1 MILILSTPRDY
12 DTQEVIDWLENKK
25 GVYFRLNDEDLM
37 TGEVAINYNP
47 TQPEDSYLYQNN
59 QKLYIKDFKV
69 IWFRKFGFLNLY
81 EESFGKS
88 NELVKYLYAEFSIIR
103 GILLDLLKKKEWL
116 FKKENMPSKLK
127 VLEIANKCNLNIP
140 DTIITTQKN
149 DLELFFNRNNQS
161 IISKS
166 ISEGKNLVFENH
178 VFPIFTQ
185 KIDTI
190 SKIQNKFSPS
200 LFQRYIE
207 KIYELRIFYING
219 DFFSMVIFSQNN
231 PKTKT
236 DFRNY
241 DLENPNRT
249 EPYKLPKEQELKL
262 DKLMKTIGLNT
273 GSIDMVKGTDNN
285 YYFLEVNPSGQ
296 FGMTGIPCNYPLY
309 EKIAD
314 YLIEKN

>member
-12 DTQEVIDWLENKK
+12 DTQEVIDWLEYKK
-25 GVYFRLNDEDLM
+25 ELYFRLNDEDLM
-37 TGEVAINYNP
+37 TGEVAFNYNP
-47 TQPEDSYLYQNN
+47 TQPEESYLLQND

-81 EESFGKS
+81 EENLGKS
-88 NELVKYLYAEFSIIR
+88 NELVKYLYAEFNIIR

-116 FKKENMPSKLK
+116 FNKENMPSKLK
-127 VLEIANKCNLNIP
+127 VLETANKCNLNIP

-166 ISEGKNLVFENH
+166 LSEGKNLVFKDH

-190 SKIQNKFSPS
+190 DKIQNKFSPS
-200 LFQRYIE
+200 LFQEYIE
-207 KIYELRIFYING
+207 KKYELRIFYING
-219 DFFSMVIFSQNN
+219 DFFSMVIFSQNI

-262 DKLMKTIGLNT
+262 DKLMRTIGLNT
-273 GSIDMVKGTDNN
+273 GSIDMLKGADDN

-296 FGMTGIPCNYPLY
+296 FGMTGLPCNYPLY

>member
-1 MILILSTPRDY
+1 MILILSTPRDL
-12 DTQEVIDWLENKK
+12 DTQEVIDWLEYKK
-25 GVYFRLNDEDLM
+25 GNYFRLNDEDLM
-37 TGEVAINYNP
+37 TGEVEFTFNP
-47 TQPEDSYLYQNN
+47 TQPEESYLCQNN

-69 IWFRKFGFLNLY
+69 VWFRKFGFLNIY
-81 EESFGKS
+81 EADLGKS
-88 NELVKYLYAEFSIIR
+88 SELVKYLYAEFNIIR
-103 GILLDLLKKKEWL
+103 GILLDLLKPKEWL

-140 DTIITTQKN
+140 DTLITSQKN
-149 DLELFFNRNNQS
+149 DLEFFFNRNNKS

-166 ISEGKNLVFENH
+166 LSEGKNLVFKDH

-185 KIDTI
+185 KIDSI
-190 SKIQNKFSPS
+190 EKIQNKFSPS
-200 LFQRYIE
+200 LFQKYIE

-219 DFFSMVIFSQNN
+219 EFFPMVIFSQNN

-262 DKLMKTIGLNT
+262 DNLMKTVGLNT
-273 GSIDMVKGTDNN
+273 GSIDMVRGTDNN

-296 FGMTGIPCNYPLY
+296 FGMTGFPCNYPLH